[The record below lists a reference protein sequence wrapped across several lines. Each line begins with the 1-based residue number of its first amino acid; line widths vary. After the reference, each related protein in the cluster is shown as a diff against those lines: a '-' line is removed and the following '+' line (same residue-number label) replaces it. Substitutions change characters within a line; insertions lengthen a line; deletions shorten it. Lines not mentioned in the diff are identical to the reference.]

1 MTDLDTFRA
10 ELNATL
16 DEITP
21 EGLAGRTLALAEH
34 NWGGRNATWSSP
46 QMRDWQHRMT
56 ERGWA
61 APAWPVRYG
70 GAGWTE
76 QQARLLQVELRRRRL
91 PPPVVGIGL
100 SMVGPAILKFGTEEQ
115 RERHLPG
122 IARGEIW
129 WCQGFSEPGAGSD
142 LPSLSTRAALD
153 GDRFR
158 VDGQKVWTSHGHR
171 ADWILALVRTD
182 PGAPERAGISC
193 LLIDMATPGV
203 CTRPMVLISG
213 RSTFC
218 ETFFDDVG
226 VPEANLLGERGRGWE
241 VARYVLA
248 HERGMLGGIV
258 VGEKRSG
265 GLAAEAAAHVPTRDG
280 VIIDDEL
287 RRRVAALEIEGR
299 AYRAVAAGKASRP
312 ADPNVLKLLSSELNQ
327 RRLDL
332 RQEFAG
338 LDGAGWSGE
347 GFSDDQLA
355 LCTTWLRSRAYS
367 IEGGTSEIVLNA
379 IATRVLGL
387 PPEASR

>member
-1 MTDLDTFRA
+1 MTDLERFRA
-10 ELNATL
+10 EVNATL
-16 DEITP
+16 DEIVP
-21 EGLAGRTLALAEH
+21 DGLAGRTLALTEH
-34 NWGGRNATWSSP
+34 NWGGRNATWSS
-46 QMRDWQHRMT
+46 QAMRDWQQRMT

-76 QQARLLQVELRRRRL
+76 QQARVLQAELRRRRL

-100 SMVGPAILKFGTEEQ
+100 SMVGPAILEFGTEEQ

-122 IARGEIW
+122 IALGEIW

-142 LPSLSTRAALD
+142 LPSLSTRAELD
-153 GDRFR
+153 GDRFG
-158 VDGQKVWTSHGHR
+158 VNGQKVWTSHGHR

-182 PGAPERAGISC
+182 PGAPKRAGISC
-193 LLIDMATPGV
+193 LLIDLATPGV
-203 CTRPMVLISG
+203 STRPMVLISG

-218 ETFFDDVG
+218 ETFFADVE
-226 VPEANLLGERGRGWE
+226 VPRENLLGELNGGWE

-258 VGEKRSG
+258 VGEKRGG
-265 GLAAEAAAHVPTRDG
+265 GLVAEAAAHVPTRGG
-280 VIIDDEL
+280 VIVDDEL
-287 RRRVAALEIEGR
+287 RRRIATLEIEAR
-299 AYRAVAAGKASRP
+299 AYRALTTGKASRP

-332 RQEFAG
+332 RQEIAG
-338 LDGAGWSGE
+338 LDGTGWSGD
-347 GFSDDQLA
+347 GFSEVQLA
-355 LCTTWLRSRAYS
+355 LCTTWLRSRAYT
-367 IEGGTSEIVLNA
+367 IEGGTSEIVLNTV
-379 IATRVLGL
+379 ATRVLGL